1 MFADDL
7 RRVPLFDGLSSAE
20 LERIGEC
27 CLQRDF
33 PAGAALVRQGE
44 QGVGLFIITSG
55 SVRVTQHQ
63 ADDDDEQLLSLLGPG
78 GVFGEMALLD
88 DLPRSATVTALE
100 DTRTLILVYWDF
112 RAMLLDNA
120 EIAVKLLG
128 VLSRRLRAA
137 EQQRVI

>member
-1 MFADDL
+1 MFDDDL
-7 RRVPLFDGLSSAE
+7 ARVPLFDGLSRDE
-20 LERIGEC
+20 LARIAEC
-27 CLQRDF
+27 CLERGYA
-33 PAGAALVRQGE
+33 AGAVLVRQGE
-44 QGVGLFIITSG
+44 QGVGLFIVASG

-63 ADDDDEQLLSLLGPG
+63 EDGEEQLLALLGPG

-100 DTRTLILVYWDF
+100 PTRTLVLVYWDF

-137 EQQRVI
+137 EQRPL